1 VFSYQRT
8 LREELVHPV
17 LYAKNVSLFVQ
28 ELQANVRRITEEH
41 SELQKRSKRFDTE
54 LAATT
59 KKVTEQEKV

>member
-1 VFSYQRT
+1 
-8 LREELVHPV
+8 VHPV

-28 ELQANVRRITEEH
+28 ELQANVRRIREEH